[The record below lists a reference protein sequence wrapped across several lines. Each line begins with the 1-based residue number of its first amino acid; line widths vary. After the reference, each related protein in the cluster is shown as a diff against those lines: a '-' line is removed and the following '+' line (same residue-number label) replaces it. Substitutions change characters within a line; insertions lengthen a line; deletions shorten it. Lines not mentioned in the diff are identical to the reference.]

1 MRDDERFEI
10 ERAFDLLPH
19 VVGSSWAVIW
29 FRFNKIKN
37 PSREEYREKVLEY
50 LKMIVPV
57 FESYPEDEKF
67 LDITKYIEHRKKEE
81 FKKIISGLNPEVEKR
96 YDRYVDYG

>member
-1 MRDDERFEI
+1 
-10 ERAFDLLPH
+10 
-19 VVGSSWAVIW
+19 
-29 FRFNKIKN
+29 
-37 PSREEYREKVLEY
+37 
-50 LKMIVPV
+50 MIVPV

-67 LDITKYIEHRKKEE
+67 SDITKYIEHRKKEE